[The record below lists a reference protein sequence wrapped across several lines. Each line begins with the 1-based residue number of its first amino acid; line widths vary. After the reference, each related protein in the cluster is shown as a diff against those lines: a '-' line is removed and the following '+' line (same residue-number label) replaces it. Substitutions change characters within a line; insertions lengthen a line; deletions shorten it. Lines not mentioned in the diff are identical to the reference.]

1 MAELE
6 IDFSVAEG
14 ADAVAF
20 LDFMTAVAEET
31 DFLAMDEGGLDASP
45 EALARHFDSQLG
57 LDNQLCLLAKHGEEV
72 IGVLNIKADHRDK
85 LAHIGDVFIAVRKPY
100 WGQGLGSALLEEALY
115 WAEQTETIKRLE
127 LTVQAR
133 NSSAIALYKKHGFEL
148 EGTKKR
154 GAKSRD
160 GAFLDVHLMAKM
172 IG

>member
-20 LDFMTAVAEET
+20 LDFMAAVAEET
-31 DFLAMDEGGLDASP
+31 DYLAMDEGGLAADP
-45 EALARHFDSQLG
+45 EALAHHFDSQLS
-57 LDNQLCLLAKHGEEV
+57 LDNQLCLLAKHGSEV
-72 IGVLNIKADHRDK
+72 IGVVNVKADHRDK
-85 LAHIGDVFIAVRKPY
+85 LAHIGDVFIAVKKAY

-133 NSSAIALYKKHGFEL
+133 NSSAIALYKKHGFEP